1 MPGLFGKGKTE
12 VSELGDVKGKAKS
25 ALTVGTEIATASGAS
40 GLLGLARG
48 GSALSSPVV
57 ETAISKFKMPMTEFQ
72 GLSNAEKVNA
82 LTEALGTADAAS
94 TPILKKAISE
104 AMGSLLKENGI
115 GSFAELNPGLAR
127 TLGLGGKAL
136 KLLLRGGLDIAGM
149 GLLSRFLK

>member
-1 MPGLFGKGKTE
+1 
-12 VSELGDVKGKAKS
+12 
-25 ALTVGTEIATASGAS
+25 
-40 GLLGLARG
+40 
-48 GSALSSPVV
+48 
-57 ETAISKFKMPMTEFQ
+57 MTEFQ

-149 GLLSRFLK
+149 GLLSRFLKY